1 MATNAGTGMNATVKR
16 PPENAVSQ
24 FGMALRLLM
33 DSPFH
38 RKWRVG
44 SVLERIIP
52 PIALGQVRIVVKDDQ
67 PVGFL
72 TWALF
77 TESAENAYL
86 KKHRKIKLE
95 EWNAGDRLWFTDFV
109 APYGKVR
116 KIIEAIDESL
126 KSEQFYTTHGIAHF
140 SRGGRGHRRGFFTK
154 EKVNG

>member
-1 MATNAGTGMNATVKR
+1 
-16 PPENAVSQ
+16 
-24 FGMALRLLM
+24 M

-38 RKWRVG
+38 RKWKVS

-52 PIALGQVRIVVKDDQ
+52 PLALGQFRIVVKNEK

-77 TESAENAYL
+77 TEDAETAYL

-116 KIIEAIDESL
+116 EIIKAIDESL
-126 KSEQFYTTHGIAHF
+126 KSEQFYTI
-140 SRGGRGHRRGFFTK
+140 
-154 EKVNG
+154 NGSELRIL